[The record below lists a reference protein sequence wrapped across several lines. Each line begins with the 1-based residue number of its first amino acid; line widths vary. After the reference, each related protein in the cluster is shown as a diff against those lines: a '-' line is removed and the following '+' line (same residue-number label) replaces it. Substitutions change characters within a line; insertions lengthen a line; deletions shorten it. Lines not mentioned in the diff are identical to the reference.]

1 MRRHASSLMSVVDHS
16 GSEWS
21 TTLASFKLLTTQP
34 ETHRQGPTRYTAG
47 QHHENILHWARGS
60 GQGRSP
66 EEAATPCRTRLLS
79 QLQLSKV
86 LFGWFWIEAFPPR
99 FSPFLFFTGFLA
111 LCLMM
116 CSYLRQRTSGVGRGQ
131 ASTRASERKNESG
144 VKIRARTARQAAPHP
159 RKSRQVQTLRTRFSI
174 LYFIASGRLLDLLFR
189 DFFAVYP
196 PRRKSCTAPTAR
208 PVVKLRANSSAHAS
222 CTPQFVPPFRTGE
235 GSVP

>member
-1 MRRHASSLMSVVDHS
+1 M
-16 GSEWS
+16 
-21 TTLASFKLLTTQP
+21 TTLPCRVFVHRGDNVKKFRNSHHIH
-34 ETHRQGPTRYTAG
+34 THHQFSLAF
-47 QHHENILHWARGS
+47 
-60 GQGRSP
+60 
-66 EEAATPCRTRLLS
+66 EAAI
-79 QLQLSKV
+79 
-86 LFGWFWIEAFPPR
+86 GWFWIEAFPPR
-99 FSPFLFFTGFLA
+99 FSPFLFVTGLLA

-159 RKSRQVQTLRTRFSI
+159 RKSRQVHTLLTRFSI